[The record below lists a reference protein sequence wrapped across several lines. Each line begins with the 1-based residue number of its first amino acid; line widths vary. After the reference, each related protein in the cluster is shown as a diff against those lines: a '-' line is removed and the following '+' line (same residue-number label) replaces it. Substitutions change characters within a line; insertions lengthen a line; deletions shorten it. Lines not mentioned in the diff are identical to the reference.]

1 MWCKSQGLYFSNE
14 YPVPVSF
21 LVNPIISSLDYLAP
35 CPKSNWP
42 STCGSLSGLYSV
54 SLIYMSIFTPIPPCL
69 DYYSFRVNFNIRLCN
84 SSTLLSFKC
93 FGMLGLLHFCV
104 NFRII
109 NFYKNLLE
117 FLLVFPCIYRS
128 IKERTD
134 ITKIL
139 SFWVLSTICHA
150 TNLGLNFSQ
159 KTVFC
164 YFYRS

>member
-109 NFYKNLLE
+109 LSSSIKTFWNFYWC
-117 FLLVFPCIYRS
+117 FLAS
-128 IKERTD
+128 IDQLKKELT
-134 ITKIL
+134 
-139 SFWVLSTICHA
+139 
-150 TNLGLNFSQ
+150 SQ
-159 KTVFC
+159 KYWVSESWAQYVTLLI
-164 YFYRS
+164 

>member
-69 DYYSFRVNFNIRLCN
+69 DYYSFRVNFNIRLYN

-93 FGMLGLLHFCV
+93 FGILGLLHFCV

-109 NFYKNLLE
+109 LSISIKTFWNFYWC
-117 FLLVFPCIYRS
+117 FLAS
-128 IKERTD
+128 IDQLRKELT
-134 ITKIL
+134 
-139 SFWVLSTICHA
+139 
-150 TNLGLNFSQ
+150 SQ
-159 KTVFC
+159 KYWVSESWAQYVTLLI
-164 YFYRS
+164 